1 MVSADMLTLSLRRPA
16 LFSARG
22 ARAVS
27 LVLVYNL
34 ESFNNYIYMY
44 IKRWSMTLSQSLQL
58 RFTRDRGIILP
69 APVDSFRMKLK
80 MGIFC
85 SLAS

>member
-22 ARAVS
+22 ARVVS

-34 ESFNNYIYMY
+34 ESFNNYIYIY
-44 IKRWSMTLSQSLQL
+44 I
-58 RFTRDRGIILP
+58 
-69 APVDSFRMKLK
+69 
-80 MGIFC
+80 
-85 SLAS
+85 